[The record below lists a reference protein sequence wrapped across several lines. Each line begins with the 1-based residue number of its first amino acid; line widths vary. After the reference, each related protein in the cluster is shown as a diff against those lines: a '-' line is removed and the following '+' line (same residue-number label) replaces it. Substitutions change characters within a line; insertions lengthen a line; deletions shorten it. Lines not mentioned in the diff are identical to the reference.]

1 MRGRVYD
8 ITRGHALCVSII
20 GTLWQEQ
27 DDHPLT
33 LADLPKLQQ
42 DFNERALIEYVR
54 KRLDKRLKAPFRELT
69 RYSVLLRSFN
79 LPMLQDVFAELLP
92 ADTALDL
99 WRKFIDY
106 PYIEKLGNQRY
117 AVHDLLRELQAAEI
131 REQQPTQWQ
140 SYHQRA
146 LDYLTKLDAHSPD
159 WYYHAIAVDEDE
171 GMSAWWDAM
180 VEPKNY
186 AASNLTALCDAAFDV
201 ILKFLPANEANR
213 AFHLGRV
220 QQLRDQ
226 YDDALA
232 SYADALRLFQQV
244 DDRLGEA
251 NVRKAIGDVHQFRK
265 QLDDALASYADALRL
280 FQQVGSRLG
289 EANVRKAIGDV
300 HQFRKQ
306 LDDALA
312 SYADALRLF
321 QQVGDRLGE
330 ANCFLAQ
337 GRVALQQD
345 GYRNSLGL
353 HNKAFQLYRDI
364 GDRYSQARLL
374 YYRSFVYEATGERER
389 AIADAEQAGAI
400 ARSLNLPYF
409 QDRLGELKSGQP

>member
-244 DDRLGEA
+244 
-251 NVRKAIGDVHQFRK
+251 
-265 QLDDALASYADALRL
+265 
-280 FQQVGSRLG
+280 
-289 EANVRKAIGDV
+289 
-300 HQFRKQ
+300 
-306 LDDALA
+306 
-312 SYADALRLF
+312 
-321 QQVGDRLGE
+321 GDRLGE